1 MQFADTT
8 EKGLESLIVSWL
20 VNRNEYEEGTNA
32 DYNKEYAVDETRL
45 FRFLQDTQPAQLEKS
60 GAAQSERKKRQF
72 LNRLQGELAK
82 RGVIDVLR
90 NGVKAYPADFVLFYM
105 TPTEG
110 NEGSVMK
117 VLQFYKQYDIIS
129 QHKEVLVWFIRK

>member
-60 GAAQSERKKRQF
+60 GASF
-72 LNRLQGELAK
+72 
-82 RGVIDVLR
+82 
-90 NGVKAYPADFVLFYM
+90 
-105 TPTEG
+105 
-110 NEGSVMK
+110 
-117 VLQFYKQYDIIS
+117 
-129 QHKEVLVWFIRK
+129 